1 MKPIKRIFL
10 WLLLILLALAALGYA
25 VTLIER
31 PGYVLLAYKGFRYE
45 SSLWGTL
52 ALLATLWVLLYV
64 VRLTWRL
71 LTASGRVANP
81 WSRRNR
87 NRRAQMS
94 AEQGLLD
101 LSEGRWERALR
112 HLRRA
117 AEAESQPLMHYLGA
131 ARAAQEL
138 GRYAECDGL
147 LERALTRQP
156 QAELA
161 IALAH
166 AELQVARGE
175 SAAALE
181 TLQVMRERHPR
192 HRQVLRQLQ
201 ALYEQQGDWS
211 ALLGLLP
218 ELRKNKALAE
228 SELLELERRAWRARL
243 AVAGQSALAAGE
255 AGLQPLT
262 HAWQQLSKAQR
273 QEPLLLLAYA
283 EQLRSLGAEQDAE
296 ELLRSALKRHY
307 DASLVTLYGT
317 LCGKDLQAQ
326 LQACEGWLKQQPD
339 DPQLLLAL
347 GRLSLQNR
355 LWDKARGYFEAS
367 LAQSRSASACAELA
381 RLLAHLGEVGRSNQ
395 LFQEGLS
402 LLEHPL
408 PSLPLPELR

>member
-1 MKPIKRIFL
+1 MKRIFL
-10 WLLLILLALAALGYA
+10 WLLLLLVLLAAAGYGL
-25 VTLIER
+25 TYIEQ
-31 PGYVLLAYKGFRYE
+31 PGYVLVAYKGFRYE

-52 ALLATLWVLLYV
+52 ALVATLWAVLFSI
-64 VRLTWRL
+64 RLVWRL

-138 GRYAECDGL
+138 GRFAESDSL

-175 SAAALE
+175 PAAALE
-181 TLQVMRERHPR
+181 TLQAMRERHPR

-201 ALYEQQGDWS
+201 ALYEQQGEWS
-211 ALLGLLP
+211 ELLGLLP

-228 SELLELERRAWRARL
+228 PELLDLERRAWRARL
-243 AVAGQSALAAGE
+243 AVAGQSGLAAGE
-255 AGLQPLT
+255 AALQPLT
-262 HAWQQLSKAQR
+262 QAWQQLSKAQR
-273 QEPLLLLAYA
+273 QEPSLLLAYA
-283 EQLRSLGAEQDAE
+283 EQLRTLGAEPEAE
-296 ELLRSALKRHY
+296 EVLRTALKRQY
-307 DASLVTLYGT
+307 DASLVALYGT
-317 LCGKDLQAQ
+317 LRGNEPKAQ
-326 LQACEGWLKQQPD
+326 LQAAEGWLKQQPD

-347 GRLSLQNR
+347 GRLCLQNR
-355 LWDKARGYFEAS
+355 LWDKAREYLEAS
-367 LAQSRSASACAELA
+367 LAQSRSAAACAELA
-381 RLLAHLGEVGRSNQ
+381 RLLAHQGDISGSNQ
-395 LFQEGLS
+395 LFQEGLG
-402 LLEHPL
+402 LLEQPL
-408 PSLPLPELR
+408 PTLPLPELS

>member
-1 MKPIKRIFL
+1 MKRIFL
-10 WLLLILLALAALGYA
+10 WLLLLLVVLAAAGYGL
-25 VTLIER
+25 TYIEQ
-31 PGYVLLAYKGFRYE
+31 PGYVLVAYKGFRYE

-52 ALLATLWVLLYV
+52 ALLATLWALVFS
-64 VRLTWRL
+64 VRLVWRL

-138 GRYAECDGL
+138 GRYSESDGL
-147 LERALTRQP
+147 LERALHRQP

-166 AELQVARGE
+166 AELQVARAE
-175 SAAALE
+175 PAAALE
-181 TLQVMRERHPR
+181 TLQAMRERHPR

-201 ALYEQQGDWS
+201 ALYEQQGAWS
-211 ALLGLLP
+211 ELLGLLP

-228 SELLELERRAWRARL
+228 PELLELERRAWRARL
-243 AVAGQSALAAGE
+243 AVAGQSGLQAGE
-255 AGLQPLT
+255 AALEPLT
-262 HAWQQLSKAQR
+262 QAWQQLSKAQR
-273 QEPLLLLAYA
+273 QEPSLLLAYA
-283 EQLRSLGAEQDAE
+283 EQLRSLGAEPEAE
-296 ELLRSALKRHY
+296 EVLRTALKRQY
-307 DASLVTLYGT
+307 DASLVALYGT
-317 LCGKDLQAQ
+317 LRGNEPKAQ
-326 LQACEGWLKQQPD
+326 LQAAEGWLKQQPN

-347 GRLSLQNR
+347 GRLCLQNR
-355 LWDKARGYFEAS
+355 LWDKAADYLEAS
-367 LAQSRSASACAELA
+367 LAQLRSAPACAELA
-381 RLLAHLGEVGRSNQ
+381 RLLAHQGHIARSNQ

-402 LLEHPL
+402 LLEQHL
-408 PSLPLPELR
+408 PTLPLPQLS

>member
-1 MKPIKRIFL
+1 MKRIFF
-10 WLLLILLALAALGYA
+10 WLLVVLLLLAALGYA
-25 VTLIER
+25 VTQIEQ
-31 PGYVLLAYKGFRYE
+31 PGYVLLAYKGLRYE

-52 ALLATLWVLLYV
+52 ALVATLWVLLYT
-64 VRLTWRL
+64 VRLSWRL

-81 WSRRNR
+81 WSRHNR

-138 GRYAECDGL
+138 GRYAESDSL

-201 ALYEQQGDWS
+201 ALYEQQCDWS

-228 SELLELERRAWRARL
+228 PELLELERRTWRARL
-243 AVAGQSALAAGE
+243 AVAGQSGLVAGE
-255 AGLQPLT
+255 AALQPLT
-262 HAWQQLSKAQR
+262 QAWQQLSKAQH
-273 QEPLLLLAYA
+273 QEPSLLLAYA
-283 EQLRSLGAEQDAE
+283 EQLHTLGAEPEAE
-296 ELLRSALKRHY
+296 AVLRSALKRHY
-307 DASLVTLYGT
+307 DASLVALYGT
-317 LCGKDLQAQ
+317 LCGSEPQAQ
-326 LQACEGWLKQQPD
+326 LHAAEGWLKQQPD

-355 LWDKARGYFEAS
+355 LWDKARDYFEAS
-367 LAQSRSASACAELA
+367 LAQARSAPACAELA
-381 RLLAHLGEVGRSNQ
+381 RLLAHQGELARSNQ

-402 LLEHPL
+402 LLEQRL
-408 PSLPLPELR
+408 PNLPLPALS

>member
-1 MKPIKRIFL
+1 MKRI
-10 WLLLILLALAALGYA
+10 LLLLLLLLVLLAAAAYG
-25 VTLIER
+25 VTHIEQ
-31 PGYVLLAYKGFRYE
+31 PGYVLVAYKGFRYE

-52 ALLATLWVLLYV
+52 ALLATLWAVVYA
-64 VRLTWRL
+64 VRLLWRL

-87 NRRAQMS
+87 SRRAKMS

-117 AEAESQPLMHYLGA
+117 AEAEPQPLMHYLGA

-138 GRYAECDGL
+138 GRYAESDSL

-166 AELQVARGE
+166 AELQMGRGE

-228 SELLELERRAWRARL
+228 PELLKLERRAWRARL
-243 AVAGQSALAAGE
+243 ALAGQSGLDTGAAN
-255 AGLQPLT
+255 LQPLT
-262 HAWQQLSKAQR
+262 QAWQQLSNAQR
-273 QEPLLLLAYA
+273 QEPQLLLAYA
-283 EQLRSLGAEQDAE
+283 EQLRGLGAEQEAE
-296 ELLRSALKRHY
+296 ELLRTALKRHY
-307 DASLVTLYGT
+307 DASLVALYGT
-317 LCGKDLQAQ
+317 LCTADPGRQ
-326 LQACEGWLKQQPD
+326 LQTAEGWLKQQPN

-347 GRLSLQNR
+347 GRLCLQNR
-355 LWDKARGYFEAS
+355 LWSKARDYLEAS
-367 LAQSRSASACAELA
+367 LAQSRSAQGCAELA
-381 RLLAHLGEVGRSNQ
+381 RLLAHQGEIARSNQ
-395 LFQEGLS
+395 LFQEGLG
-402 LLEHPL
+402 LLEQHL
-408 PSLPLPELR
+408 PALPLPALT

>member
-1 MKPIKRIFL
+1 MKRILL
-10 WLLLILLALAALGYA
+10 WLLLLLVVLALLGYG
-25 VTLIER
+25 VTYIEQ
-31 PGYVLLAYKGFRYE
+31 PGYVLVAYKGFRYE

-52 ALLATLWVLLYV
+52 ALLATLWALVFSARLL
-64 VRLTWRL
+64 WRL

-87 NRRAQMS
+87 DRRAQMS

-138 GRYAECDGL
+138 GRFAESDSL
-147 LERALTRQP
+147 LERALNRQP

-166 AELQVARGE
+166 AELQVGRGE

-181 TLQVMRERHPR
+181 TLQVMRTRHPR

-201 ALYEQQGDWS
+201 ALYEQQGAWS
-211 ALLGLLP
+211 ELLGLLP

-228 SELLELERRAWRARL
+228 PELLELERRAWRARL
-243 AVAGQSALAAGE
+243 AVAGQSGLQAGE
-255 AGLQPLT
+255 AALQPLT
-262 HAWQQLSKAQR
+262 QAWQQLSNAQR
-273 QEPLLLLAYA
+273 QEPSLLLAYA
-283 EQLRSLGAEQDAE
+283 EQLRSLGAEPEAE
-296 ELLRSALKRHY
+296 DVLRGALKRHY
-307 DASLVTLYGT
+307 DASLVALYGT
-317 LCGKDLQAQ
+317 LCGKEPKVQ
-326 LQACEGWLKQQPD
+326 LQAAEGWLKQQPD

-347 GRLSLQNR
+347 GRLCLQNR
-355 LWDKARGYFEAS
+355 LWDKARDYLEAS
-367 LAQSRSASACAELA
+367 LVQSRSASACAELA
-381 RLLAHLGEVGRSNQ
+381 RLLAHQGEIGRSNQ

-402 LLEHPL
+402 LLEQRL
-408 PSLPLPELR
+408 PTLPLPELN

>member
-1 MKPIKRIFL
+1 MKRIFF
-10 WLLLILLALAALGYA
+10 WLLLLLVLLAALGYG
-25 VTLIER
+25 VTLIEQ
-31 PGYVLLAYKGFRYE
+31 PGYVLLAYQGFRYE

-52 ALLATLWVLLYV
+52 ALLATIWALLYAA
-64 VRLTWRL
+64 RLSWRL

-138 GRYAECDGL
+138 GRYAESDSL

-175 SAAALE
+175 SVAALE

-201 ALYEQQGDWS
+201 ALYEQQGEWS

-228 SELLELERRAWRARL
+228 PELLELERRAWRARL
-243 AVAGQSALAAGE
+243 AVAGQSGLEAGE
-255 AGLQPLT
+255 TALQPLT
-262 HAWQQLSKAQR
+262 QAWQQLSKAQR
-273 QEPLLLLAYA
+273 QESSLLLTYA
-283 EQLRSLGAEQDAE
+283 EQLRSLGAEQEAE
-296 ELLRSALKRHY
+296 EVLRSALKRHY
-307 DASLVTLYGT
+307 DASLIAFYGT
-317 LCGKDLQAQ
+317 LCGSEPKVQ
-326 LQACEGWLKQQPD
+326 LHAAEGWLKQQPD

-355 LWDKARGYFEAS
+355 LWDKARGYLEAS

-381 RLLAHLGEVGRSNQ
+381 RLLAHQGEVVRSNQ

-402 LLEHPL
+402 LLEQHL
-408 PSLPLPELR
+408 PTLPLPELS